1 MKKIKPNQILTS
13 FSLWLALA
21 GGAWAQF
28 DHSHAAWSALLKKH
42 VVLLDGGKASQLRY
56 AGMAADRAALKTYLD
71 ALAKVSEA
79 DYKAFNKN
87 QQLAFLINAYNA
99 NMVEKIL
106 LRYPNIKSVWDYGKL
121 IGNPFKDNFINL
133 LGKKM
138 TLDNIE
144 HDTIRAPGSFD
155 DPRIHFAVNCA
166 SIGCPMLREEAFVGE
181 RIDAQ
186 LEEQTVRFL
195 SDRPRNRAAADGKL
209 EVSKIFDSRPWYGDD
224 FRKGHKGFKT
234 LESFFAKYADL
245 LTDNAEH
252 QKLIRDGK
260 APISHLE
267 YDWGLNEVR
276 DAKR

>member
-1 MKKIKPNQILTS
+1 
-13 FSLWLALA
+13 LWWLFTATTA
-21 GGAWAQF
+21 QAQF
-28 DHSHAAWSALLKKH
+28 DHIHAQWTALLKKH
-42 VVLLDGGKASQLRY
+42 VVVLDGGKASQMRY
-56 AGMAADRAALKTYLD
+56 AGMAADRVQLKTYLD
-71 ALAKVSEA
+71 TLAKVSDA
-79 DYKAFNKN
+79 DFKSWNKN

-121 IGNPFKDNFINL
+121 IGNPFKDNFISL
-133 LGKKM
+133 FGRKL

-144 HDTIRAPGSFD
+144 HDTIRAAGSYD

-166 SIGCPMLREEAFVGE
+166 SIGCPMLREEAYVGD

-195 SDRPRNRAAADGKL
+195 SDRSRNRAAADGKL
-209 EVSKIFDSRPWYGDD
+209 EVSKIFDASPWYGND

-234 LESFFAKYADL
+234 LEGFFAKYANL
-245 LTDNAEH
+245 LNDNAEQ

-260 APISHLE
+260 AEIRYLD
-267 YDWGLNEVR
+267 YDWGLN
-276 DAKR
+276 DAKK

>member
-1 MKKIKPNQILTS
+1 MIQKQILTTL
-13 FSLWLALA
+13 SLWLLAAGAAL
-21 GGAWAQF
+21 AQF
-28 DHSHAAWSALLKKH
+28 DHTHAQWNALLKKH
-42 VVLLDGGKASQLRY
+42 VVVLDGGKASQMRY
-56 AGMAADRAALKTYLD
+56 AGMAADRAQLTAYRES
-71 ALAKVSEA
+71 LAKVSEA
-79 DYKAFNKN
+79 DFKAFSKN

-121 IGNPFKDNFINL
+121 IGNPFKDNFIPL
-133 LGKKM
+133 FGRKM

-144 HDTIRAPGSFD
+144 HDTIRTAGSYD

-166 SIGCPMLREEAFVGE
+166 SIGCPMLREEAYVGE

-195 SDRPRNRAAADGKL
+195 SDRSRNRANADGKL

-234 LESFFAKYADL
+234 LESFFAKYATL
-245 LTDNAEH
+245 LSDNAGH
-252 QKLIRDGK
+252 QQLIREGK
-260 APISHLE
+260 AAISHLD
-267 YDWGLNEVR
+267 YDWGLN
-276 DAKR
+276 DAKK